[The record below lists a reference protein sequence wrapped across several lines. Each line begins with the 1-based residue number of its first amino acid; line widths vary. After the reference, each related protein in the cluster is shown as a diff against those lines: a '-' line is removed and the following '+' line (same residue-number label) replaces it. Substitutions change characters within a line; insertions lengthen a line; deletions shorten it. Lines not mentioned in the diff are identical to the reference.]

1 MQINIAIIFL
11 LVINLLIFITFS
23 ADNKNSEKEQNLN
36 NQQHLTQQ
44 KNSSQIRLLTLEEIH
59 NLENPQNIS
68 QNISQNVAENQ
79 NPEIQETQENQEN
92 QQVQQCFIWKNV
104 KVADDDFKKIQRI
117 LVEKNFSQLKIVD
130 SNQIQEISNNRWW
143 IYIPPFAS
151 RQDAEKRAK
160 ELLQNTITE
169 YFIIKDGEFKN
180 AISLGIFSQEKT
192 ATDFLKG
199 LRLRNVNEAKM
210 LIRENKKL
218 IKNVEI
224 SNFISEQQ
232 FKNFIEI
239 LKKNKVNLNFLSNTD
254 FSKC

>member
-1 MQINIAIIFL
+1 MA
-11 LVINLLIFITFS
+11 FS
-23 ADNKNSEKEQNLN
+23 AENKNSEKEQNLN

-44 KNSSQIRLLTLEEIH
+44 KNSSQIRLLSLEEIH
-59 NLENPQNIS
+59 NLENPQNVSQDIS
-68 QNISQNVAENQ
+68 QNISQNFAEPQNQENQ
-79 NPEIQETQENQEN
+79 QIQQTPEIQQT

-130 SNQIQEISNNRWW
+130 KNQTQEIYNNRWW

-151 RQDAEKRAK
+151 RQDAENRAR
-160 ELLQNTITE
+160 ELLQGTITE

-192 ATDFLKG
+192 ATDFLKT
-199 LRLRNVNEAKM
+199 LQQRNVNEAKM
-210 LIRENKKL
+210 LIRENKKV
-218 IKNVEI
+218 IKNVAI
-224 SNFISEQQ
+224 SDFISEQL
-232 FKNFIEI
+232 KRFIEI
-239 LKKNKVNLNFLSNTD
+239 LRKNKVNLNFLSNTD

>member
-1 MQINIAIIFL
+1 MA
-11 LVINLLIFITFS
+11 FS
-23 ADNKNSEKEQNLN
+23 AENKNSEKEQNLN

-44 KNSSQIRLLTLEEIH
+44 KNSSQIRLLSLEEIH
-59 NLENPQNIS
+59 NLENPQNVSQNIS
-68 QNISQNVAENQ
+68 QNISQNFAEPQNQENQ
-79 NPEIQETQENQEN
+79 QIQQTPEIQQA

-130 SNQIQEISNNRWW
+130 KNQTQEISNNRWW

-151 RQDAEKRAK
+151 RKDAENRAR
-160 ELLQNTITE
+160 ELLQGTITE

-192 ATDFLKG
+192 ATDFLKT
-199 LRLRNVNEAKM
+199 LQQRNVNEAKM
-210 LIRENKKL
+210 LIRENKKV
-218 IKNVEI
+218 IKNVAI
-224 SNFISEQQ
+224 SDFISEQQ
-232 FKNFIEI
+232 FKRFIEI
-239 LKKNKVNLNFLSNTD
+239 LRKNKVNLNFLSKTD